1 MLTEL
6 FNQSTQV
13 LFLKPMAIS
22 LGIGILFATF
32 VILLLVPVSYVI
44 IDDFINLITR
54 NKNKSA

>member
-1 MLTEL
+1 
-6 FNQSTQV
+6 
-13 LFLKPMAIS
+13 MAIS